1 MNIAEL
7 NTPSDLAEA
16 NTLTPLEVAVKA
28 CEDLSYSESRELVDL
43 LLEAALDFHKAEGM
57 DAANE
62 GNTKKLVAFTL
73 DVARLQ
79 DAVTLLGKV
88 S

>member
-1 MNIAEL
+1 MNIADI
-7 NTPSDLAEA
+7 TSPADLAEA
-16 NTLTPLEVAVKA
+16 NTLTPLEVATKA
-28 CEDLSYSESRELVDL
+28 CMDLSYSESRELVDL
-43 LLEAALDFHKAEGM
+43 LLDAALDFHKAEGL